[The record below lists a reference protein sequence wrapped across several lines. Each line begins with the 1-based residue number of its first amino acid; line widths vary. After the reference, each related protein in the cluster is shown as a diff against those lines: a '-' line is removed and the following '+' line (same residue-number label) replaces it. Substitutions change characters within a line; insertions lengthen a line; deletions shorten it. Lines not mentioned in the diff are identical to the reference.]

1 MLQLK
6 RAVGQQHLVEAEHQE
21 LQLDPI
27 IYLPAKVFAES
38 VVMQKDEQIPQVL
51 IKLNGKEKL
60 RKRRHGRCTS
70 HSGLFP

>member
-6 RAVGQQHLVEAEHQE
+6 RAVGQQHLVEAELQQE

-38 VVMQKDEQIPQVL
+38 VVTRKEEKIPQVL
-51 IKLNGKEKL
+51 NKWQGKTKEEA
-60 RKRRHGRCTS
+60 TWEDV
-70 HSGLFP
+70 